1 VVEGRQE
8 LLLPFTR
15 QVVPMVDIAAGQL
28 LVVLPAEI
36 VVPPQPRK
44 EAAA

>member
-1 VVEGRQE
+1 MVE
-8 LLLPFTR
+8 
-15 QVVPMVDIAAGQL
+15 IAAGQL
-28 LVVLPAEI
+28 RVGLPAEI